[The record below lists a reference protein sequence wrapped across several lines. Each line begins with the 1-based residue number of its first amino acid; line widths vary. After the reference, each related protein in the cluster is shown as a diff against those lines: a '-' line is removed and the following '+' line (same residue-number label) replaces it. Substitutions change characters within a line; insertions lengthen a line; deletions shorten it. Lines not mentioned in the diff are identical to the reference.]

1 MVDLQSNKK
10 RKGKKNFYNKP
21 VNIMGHCKHNDNEF
35 VERSTSL
42 KGYKNKLKESE

>member
-1 MVDLQSNKK
+1 MVDFQSNKK
-10 RKGKKNFYNKP
+10 EKKKNYNEP

-42 KGYKNKLKESE
+42 KGYKYKLKESE